1 MGGRRLVRGPGRLG
15 GMEHTSHSSR
25 CLRGCR
31 RRQGCQQSH
40 RFRDRRRQNP
50 RASAAAAAVA
60 AAAREWLVG
69 AAPVAAV
76 GALGRSSSAT
86 RRAVVHP
93 KPTFGRG
100 RSRTTTADVE
110 TQFDEKFRTV
120 RLLAPS
126 ASPRDRSNEA
136 RRARVAAVR
145 RGRRRLGGWWLPS
158 CAAAFRVEERFLVPP
173 ASVQRGGG
181 AASSPLWHPERPESA
196 TTEER

>member
-1 MGGRRLVRGPGRLG
+1 
-15 GMEHTSHSSR
+15 MEHTSHSSR
-25 CLRGCR
+25 CLGGCR

-40 RFRDRRRQNP
+40 RCRDRRRQNP

-100 RSRTTTADVE
+100 HSRTTRNLTNAV
-110 TQFDEKFRTV
+110 FSRRRTV
-120 RLLAPS
+120 PLLAPS

-158 CAAAFRVEERFLVPP
+158 CAAAFRVEKRFRVPP

-181 AASSPLWHPERPESA
+181 AASSPLWHPERPEGA